1 MSTQYQ
7 IDYDEGGSRQANAP
21 SNLPVVSRP
30 RHVEVIDEPR
40 RRFQIPSILKT
51 AFIFLLGALAL
62 AGAEKYAPDEWR
74 PSTIVGTYDARITSA
89 VKAAELNQ
97 QARFDAW
104 AAEARIATDQN
115 AESYRAM
122 MNAMIANYQA
132 SYDRGRIYAEAATR
146 MQGQYAAMR
155 MNQVN
160 AQSGSE
166 TGIINL
172 VRMIGHGA
180 NALEAGSGN
189 GAYVSIKMYDF
200 SGRFVATVYEGTLA
214 DNNTAI
220 TWAGTNDKGE
230 EVANGVYL
238 ANVTVSGDGKT
249 VNNIVKVAYKKEQN

>member
-189 GAYVSIKMYDF
+189 DALAYSDSMSRDLSNRMTTAAMEGARIDVTGWDTGLPSPDAVRADLT
-200 SGRFVATVYEGTLA
+200 RFAPRQIPPPPVLSEQPVTMGG
-214 DNNTAI
+214 NN
-220 TWAGTNDKGE
+220 
-230 EVANGVYL
+230 
-238 ANVTVSGDGKT
+238 
-249 VNNIVKVAYKKEQN
+249 

>member
-7 IDYDEGGSRQANAP
+7 IDYEEGGSRQASTR
-21 SNLPVVSRP
+21 SNLPAVSRP
-30 RHVEVIDEPR
+30 RHVEAIDEPR
-40 RRFQIPSILKT
+40 RGFRIPSILKT
-51 AFIFLLGALAL
+51 ASVFALGALAL
-62 AGAEKYAPDEWR
+62 TGAEKYGPADWR
-74 PSTIVGTYDARITSA
+74 PSTIVGTYDGRIAAT

-146 MQGQYAAMR
+146 MQGQYASMR

-189 GAYVSIKMYDF
+189 EALAYSDSMSRDLSNRMTAAAMEGARIDVTGWDTGLPSPDAVRADLA
-200 SGRFVATVYEGTLA
+200 RFAPRQIPPPPVLSEQPVMMGG
-214 DNNTAI
+214 NN
-220 TWAGTNDKGE
+220 
-230 EVANGVYL
+230 
-238 ANVTVSGDGKT
+238 
-249 VNNIVKVAYKKEQN
+249 

>member
-62 AGAEKYAPDEWR
+62 AGAEKYAPDTWR

-189 GAYVSIKMYDF
+189 DALAYSDSMSRDLSNRMTTAAMEGARIDVTGWDTGLPSPDAVRADLA
-200 SGRFVATVYEGTLA
+200 RFAPRQIPPPPVLSEQPVTMGG
-214 DNNTAI
+214 NN
-220 TWAGTNDKGE
+220 
-230 EVANGVYL
+230 
-238 ANVTVSGDGKT
+238 
-249 VNNIVKVAYKKEQN
+249 